1 MTIFVPILLIC
12 LNGTCNWMQAQTY
25 YSSEQACKA
34 SLDRQKSHMLDLV
47 KKSGRGVPDTLEG
60 TCVDVTIKSL
70 TEKDV

>member
-34 SLDRQKSHMLDLV
+34 SLDRQKSHMLELV
-47 KKSGRGVPDTLEG
+47 KKSGQGVPETLEG
-60 TCVDVTIKSL
+60 TCVDVRIKSL
-70 TEKDV
+70 SEKDV